1 MIISFTHVNSV
12 SFPSASKY
20 LNNIALMNTSVLRLN
35 PYDMLELHEGGH
47 SGPIRTLRAS
57 PPSCA
62 KSLALSCSSTE
73 VHLWDVSAMD
83 HGAAHVFEVGGA
95 VRPELVSRVF

>member
-1 MIISFTHVNSV
+1 
-12 SFPSASKY
+12 
-20 LNNIALMNTSVLRLN
+20 
-35 PYDMLELHEGGH
+35 MLELHDGGH

-73 VHLWDVSAMD
+73 VNLWW
-83 HGAAHVFEVGGA
+83 GAG
-95 VRPELVSRVF
+95 

>member
-1 MIISFTHVNSV
+1 
-12 SFPSASKY
+12 
-20 LNNIALMNTSVLRLN
+20 
-35 PYDMLELHEGGH
+35 MLELHEGGH

-83 HGAAHVFEVGGA
+83 HGAAHVFEVGGGGA
-95 VRPELVSRVF
+95 TRTRLSCFLTRELERRTGFDSSLVFFDPLLERRLVSTRLSF